1 MNYKLL
7 GELLPYIAEFEK
19 RQEGEGVKD
28 FLNWMQQKE
37 LDIKP
42 QTEVPLPYKSV
53 PLQGGVDAQIC
64 QLIALLYKYVRFYF
78 KKGLKDTLLQTT
90 EDFGFLATLVTMGD
104 LRKNELIQ
112 KNTSE
117 FTSGMEV
124 IRRLER
130 NELIISFLDA
140 EDKRARKVRIT
151 EKGRLEFVNALPIL
165 KKIGAIAT
173 GRLSDLEKMR
183 LLELLNNLNH
193 FHNPIFH
200 EEKDTEL
207 EKIVRDYA
215 KK

>member
-7 GELLPYIAEFEK
+7 GELLPYIAEFEEAS
-19 RQEGEGVKD
+19 EGEGVKD
-28 FLNWMQQKE
+28 FLNWMQHRE
-37 LDIKP
+37 IEVKP
-42 QTEVPLPYKSV
+42 EVKIPENYKSV
-53 PLQGGVDAQIC
+53 PLQGGMDAQIC
-64 QLIALLYKYVRFYF
+64 QLIALLHKYVRFYF

-130 NELIISFLDA
+130 NDLIISFLD
-140 EDKRARKVRIT
+140 EDDKRARKVRIT
-151 EKGRLEFVNALPIL
+151 EKGQMQFVNALPIL
-165 KKIGAIAT
+165 KKIGAVAT
-173 GRLSDLEKMR
+173 GRLTDLEKAR
-183 LLELLNNLNH
+183 LLELLNALNL

-215 KK
+215 QK